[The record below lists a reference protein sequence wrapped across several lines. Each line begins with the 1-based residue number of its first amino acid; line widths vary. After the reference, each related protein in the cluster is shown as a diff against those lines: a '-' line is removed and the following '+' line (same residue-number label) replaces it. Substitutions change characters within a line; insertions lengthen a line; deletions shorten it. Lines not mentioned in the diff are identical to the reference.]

1 MSTDD
6 RPTQIGSYEILESL
20 AGSDRVFRA
29 TDPSTGR
36 VVAVKVAP
44 KQYAEHPDRIEA
56 FHRDAQAV
64 AKIDHPNVIH
74 IFDQGEEAGVP
85 FVAME
90 FIEGT
95 TLANLMRRRRLT
107 LQEALAVFKG
117 VCRGLEAAHQ
127 QGIVHRELS
136 PDNVLVSEDL
146 RVVKLADFGLVTAD
160 ALVQSLGNLTT
171 GQVNMGS
178 LHYMS
183 PEQASRAGEVDHRT
197 DIYSAGV
204 LFYELLTGR
213 VPVGRFS
220 LPSQLNNEVPPEVDP
235 VILRCLETRAADRYQ
250 TASQLLQAL
259 GRVEDRLRLGLMQE
273 LQGLSSSTSKILL
286 RSTSK
291 VLGSKGP
298 MVLAALLGVVVIAV
312 LLFLFLSR
320 GDEAAPNGTEGR
332 TDSSPEVAEPSETAP
347 PAELSAADGAVG
359 DPEAEAEDAQA
370 TAPGA
375 TASLEPPTEGAAQDS
390 MPVPQPPV
398 QSPARVAT
406 PAPAETAAAVAERA
420 AAERLVQANED
431 LRVAMDKFAAS
442 LWDPAIADLQSIIAQ
457 YGDHPRLPEVYLT
470 VGKAHENKGAAQQ
483 ALASYVEV
491 QSRFPSSEEAI
502 EAKFRQA
509 NLTTGQRGRQDEARG
524 LLNDLLRDHPQ
535 SPYAA
540 PALAA
545 KAAIEKEMNIEVVDP
560 QLGRVPAALQSWHA
574 LVETYP
580 NHPAVE
586 RALWEL
592 GQLWGD
598 QRNYQRSAESYGELG
613 RRFPRT
619 AYEAWWEAGQ
629 VYDRRLNDRVRAI
642 AAYENV
648 PQSSPHYRDA
658 QKRIQRLD

>member
-1 MSTDD
+1 
-6 RPTQIGSYEILESL
+6 L
-20 AGSDRVFRA
+20 
-29 TDPSTGR
+29 
-36 VVAVKVAP
+36 
-44 KQYAEHPDRIEA
+44 
-56 FHRDAQAV
+56 
-64 AKIDHPNVIH
+64 
-74 IFDQGEEAGVP
+74 
-85 FVAME
+85 
-90 FIEGT
+90 
-95 TLANLMRRRRLT
+95 
-107 LQEALAVFKG
+107 
-117 VCRGLEAAHQ
+117 
-127 QGIVHRELS
+127 
-136 PDNVLVSEDL
+136 
-146 RVVKLADFGLVTAD
+146 
-160 ALVQSLGNLTT
+160 
-171 GQVNMGS
+171 
-178 LHYMS
+178 
-183 PEQASRAGEVDHRT
+183 
-197 DIYSAGV
+197 
-204 LFYELLTGR
+204 
-213 VPVGRFS
+213 
-220 LPSQLNNEVPPEVDP
+220 
-235 VILRCLETRAADRYQ
+235 
-250 TASQLLQAL
+250 
-259 GRVEDRLRLGLMQE
+259 
-273 LQGLSSSTSKILL
+273 
-286 RSTSK
+286 
-291 VLGSKGP
+291 
-298 MVLAALLGVVVIAV
+298 
-312 LLFLFLSR
+312 
-320 GDEAAPNGTEGR
+320 
-332 TDSSPEVAEPSETAP
+332 
-347 PAELSAADGAVG
+347 
-359 DPEAEAEDAQA
+359 
-370 TAPGA
+370 
-375 TASLEPPTEGAAQDS
+375 
-390 MPVPQPPV
+390 
-398 QSPARVAT
+398 
-406 PAPAETAAAVAERA
+406 AERA